1 MPLTYKGKTLNNNDI
16 QALKDMIR
24 SSLEAHRDYYQNDY
38 QKQTST
44 NVTISK
50 GMLTEVFND
59 ALNGLDTRID
69 TEAGKKSSV
78 NAEDIINGIFSD
90 VSNKLIDVA
99 ESDILEYKEK
109 RSVKSFILDTMSK
122 EIRDYLNKKVPIRDT
137 DEGYSIT
144 ESSFHLATEP
154 MEGIEDIAEY
164 NPNSGRVQVLYDGR
178 SGNSGTLESKVEDRQ
193 REFNEI
199 PEENKEAKKIA
210 QDNLNEALQS
220 TAGLR
225 AGGESAR
232 IHSAGLMNKKSVSFG
247 DLYNVISDLN
257 KQARLGDPD
266 GGRLRPVGVSA
277 GEINGVGTFVT
288 SKALFKTLNTIAD
301 NINEIK
307 KTGDEALRKTQ
318 AIQLASFA
326 YNMTLS
332 EHVFNDANGRTCRLF
347 ADTILQSFGLPPHIP
362 QEDLRN
368 NSKTMGN
375 NIDFDKGARAF
386 LQGIRQS
393 DKILKEEKER
403 IRQLPEGKE
412 QLNAQ
417 VTSLEESVK
426 KLAQE
431 AKTKLN
437 ELDSITKKGH
447 NNGQEYTDMYNA
459 LKEVSELN
467 PSKNNID
474 SVEEAISKLQEYSKV
489 YESTHTGL
497 FKGRSGFGLARK
509 NISKDL
515 QKLAS
520 FRKDVVTGFAKDL
533 DKNTVISNLHP
544 EGMSAGKKVNNT
556 DLKSVIKIEKS
567 KNPDLKAGSTRKRSN
582 SVSKKRTPVNS
593 KTNAPVI
600 KAPQEKKL
608 TGP

>member
-24 SSLEAHRDYYQNDY
+24 NSLESHIDFFQGDYIKYASSD
-38 QKQTST
+38 
-44 NVTISK
+44 VTKSS
-50 GMLTEVFND
+50 GMLTEVINNE
-59 ALNGLDTRID
+59 LNGLDSRFNTAA
-69 TEAGKKSSV
+69 EEESSV
-78 NAEDIINGIFSD
+78 NAEDFINGIFSD
-90 VSNKLIDVA
+90 VSNNIINVVENSGLEEIEKSSAKNFID
-99 ESDILEYKEK
+99 E
-109 RSVKSFILDTMSK
+109 TGSK
-122 EIRDYLNKKVPIRDT
+122 EIADYLGYKTDAKDT
-137 DEGYSIT
+137 DKGYSVS

-199 PEENKEAKKIA
+199 PEENKEAKKNA
-210 QDNLNEALQS
+210 ENKLNEALQS

-332 EHVFNDANGRTCRLF
+332 EHVFHDANGRTCRLF
-347 ADTILQSFGLPPHIP
+347 ADTILQTFGLPPHIP
-362 QEDLRN
+362 QEDLLHTP
-368 NSKTMGN
+368 KTLGN
-375 NIDFDKGARAF
+375 TIDFDKGARAF

-403 IRQLPEGKE
+403 IRQLPEGRE

-489 YESTHTGL
+489 YENTHTGL

-520 FRKDVVTGFAKDL
+520 FRKDVVAGFAKDL
-533 DKNTVISNLHP
+533 DKNTVISGLHP

-556 DLKSVIKIEKS
+556 DLKSVIKTEKS
-567 KNPDLKAGSTRKRSN
+567 KNPDLKAGSTHRKRTS
-582 SVSKKRTPVNS
+582 VNS

-600 KAPQEKKL
+600 KAPQGKKL